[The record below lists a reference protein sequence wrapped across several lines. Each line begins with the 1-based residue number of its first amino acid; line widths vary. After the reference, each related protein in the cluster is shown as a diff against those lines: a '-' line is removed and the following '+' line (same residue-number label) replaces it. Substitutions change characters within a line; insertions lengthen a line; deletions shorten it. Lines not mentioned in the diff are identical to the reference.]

1 MAKRLKFQRNEIIWA
16 WVFLTPMIVGF
27 ILFFLF
33 PFVHALIISFS
44 EYNLFDPPKLIG
56 FANFAAIFTDTFFL
70 RSLLNALLNA
80 VGVPIGIFVA
90 LLLSNM
96 LVSIKRGSLF
106 FRTVFFLPTICGAV
120 AITFIWQWMYAPSYG
135 LLVNFLRM
143 FGADTTKIN
152 FLSSKNFMASMIF
165 MGVWSGLGTSILLF
179 FASLKNSPQ
188 NLYEAAEIDGA
199 GPVSKF
205 IHITLPVISPVT
217 FYILIT
223 GLSGS
228 FQEFTR
234 FQVMRGGS
242 YNEWSIM
249 PVWWIYNHT
258 GKFGYQYG
266 YASALGLFLG
276 VIILAIAGINFVVSK
291 KWVNYDS

>member
-1 MAKRLKFQRNEIIWA
+1 MHRLKFRRNEILWA
-16 WVFLTPMIVGF
+16 WGFLAPMLIGF
-27 ILFFLF
+27 LLFFAF
-33 PFVHALIISFS
+33 PFFYALLISFS
-44 EYNLFDPPKLIG
+44 EYNLFDPPKLTG
-56 FANFAAIFTDTFFL
+56 FINFVNVFKDGFFL
-70 RSLLNALLNA
+70 RSLLNALINA
-80 VGVPIGIFVA
+80 LGVPIGIVIA
-90 LLLSNM
+90 LVLSNL
-96 LVSIKRGSLF
+96 LVSVGRGSLF
-106 FRTVFFLPTICGAV
+106 FRTIFFLPTICGAV

-143 FGADTTKIN
+143 FGADTAKIN
-152 FLSSKNFMASMIF
+152 FLSSKNFMTSMIF
-165 MGVWSGLGTSILLF
+165 MGVWSGLGVSILLF

-199 GPVSKF
+199 GPFTKF
-205 IHITLPVISPVT
+205 FRITMPLISPVT

-249 PVWWIYNHT
+249 PVWWIYNFT
-258 GKFGYQYG
+258 GKFGYEYG
-266 YASALGLFLG
+266 YASALGLILG
-276 VIILAIAGINFVVSK
+276 LIIVVIAAINFVASK